1 MRAFAPPADQRGG
14 GRPRGVPLRHAS
26 EQNFTLAQSRSHF
39 LRHANGRWH
48 VGQVLV
54 GSSDLR
60 IGTG

>member
-1 MRAFAPPADQRGG
+1 
-14 GRPRGVPLRHAS
+14 
-26 EQNFTLAQSRSHF
+26 LAQSRSHF